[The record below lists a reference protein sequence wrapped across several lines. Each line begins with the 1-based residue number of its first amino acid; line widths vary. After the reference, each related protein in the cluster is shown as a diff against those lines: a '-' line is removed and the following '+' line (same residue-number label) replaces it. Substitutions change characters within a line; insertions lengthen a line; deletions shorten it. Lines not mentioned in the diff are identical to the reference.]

1 MSGYGAGFAQHYD
14 RLMSDVDYEA
24 RADYLLA
31 ALDRE
36 GISPELL
43 LDLGCGTGSLS
54 LSLAR
59 RGISVI
65 GVDVSPDML
74 MLARDKAARAG
85 ADILF
90 LEQDMRRL
98 DLFGTVSGAVCAMD
112 GINHLAGQEDVRST
126 LERLHLF
133 IQPGGLFVFD
143 VNTEYKH
150 RSVLADN
157 SFVYEDE
164 QRDVVCVWRNCWD
177 EELGTTDIMLDFFE
191 GRQDGWYERYS
202 EDFTERYYSA
212 ETLRKLLTQT
222 GFALLGVYDDL
233 SPLPPGPQCQRMT
246 LIAKRMG

>member
-14 RLMSDVDYEA
+14 RLMGDVDYEA

-31 ALDRE
+31 ALGKE

-59 RGISVI
+59 RGISVV
-65 GVDVSPDML
+65 GVDISPDML

-98 DLFGTVSGAVCAMD
+98 DLFGTVSGAVCSMD

-126 LERLHLF
+126 
-133 IQPGGLFVFD
+133 PGAV
-143 VNTEYKH
+143 
-150 RSVLADN
+150 A
-157 SFVYEDE
+157 SF
-164 QRDVVCVWRNCWD
+164 
-177 EELGTTDIMLDFFE
+177 
-191 GRQDGWYERYS
+191 
-202 EDFTERYYSA
+202 YSA
-212 ETLRKLLTQT
+212 GR
-222 GFALLGVYDDL
+222 AV
-233 SPLPPGPQCQRMT
+233 C
-246 LIAKRMG
+246 I